1 MGCVKLKQLLTVLSS
16 WVGFLPSDWANFI
29 DSHCQAFPL
38 LVIVRGNA
46 MENYTIPSHYKCL
59 MKFSCAKCF
68 QGLTTKRRCLHRY
81 LCKCVRWSTQLQMQ
95 LLALMLLLK
104 LPKFPTALFTLIIFR
119 LKRWRILVCQ
129 QKLNWTWLFYF
140 MVPELLVSSAYNILA
155 KCFFQCS
162 SYIAD
167 VND

>member
-1 MGCVKLKQLLTVLSS
+1 MWQELWMHQGVKEGSLFAMKEIWDVSNWNNFWQSSLLEL
-16 WVGFLPSDWANFI
+16 GFFQVTEQIWNFI

-68 QGLTTKRRCLHRY
+68 QGLTTKRRYLHRY

-95 LLALMLLLK
+95 LLALMWLLK
-104 LPKFPTALFTLIIFR
+104 LPKFPTALFTLII
-119 LKRWRILVCQ
+119 LI
-129 QKLNWTWLFYF
+129 N
-140 MVPELLVSSAYNILA
+140 AIN
-155 KCFFQCS
+155 
-162 SYIAD
+162 
-167 VND
+167 